1 MSDNVNFNLQRFVEA
16 QSSAWPRAI
25 EELSAGRKQSHWMW
39 FIFPQLAGLGM
50 SPTAQLYA
58 LASEEE
64 ARAYLRHPL
73 LGPRLIEATEAT
85 EAVLAHQGKSLYEI
99 FGSPDDMKFRS
110 SMTLFELASGDA
122 AAPFTRAL
130 DAFCAGQ
137 RDDKTLA
144 LLDWTPAAD
153 A

>member
-1 MSDNVNFNLQRFVEA
+1 MSDNIHFHLDRFVEA
-16 QSSAWPRAI
+16 QSSSWPRAL
-25 EELSAGRKQSHWMW
+25 EELQAGRKESHWMW

-58 LASEEE
+58 LVSVEE

-85 EAVLAHQGKSLYEI
+85 LAHAGKSLHEI

-110 SMTLFELASGDA
+110 SMTLFELASGETA
-122 AAPFTRAL
+122 SPFTHAL
-130 DAFCAGQ
+130 DEMCGGE
-137 RDDKTLA
+137 RDDRTLA
-144 LLDWTPAAD
+144 LLDWRPEANA
-153 A
+153 